1 MKAGLSK
8 DVIPSLIVMT
18 LSAVYGDQF
27 PWTHNPLTIK
37 IHVVE
42 MCMGIPQC
50 GTFFSLNLVSMD
62 YDSF

>member
-18 LSAVYGDQF
+18 WSAVYGDQF
-27 PWTHNPLTIK
+27 PWINNPLTIK
-37 IHVVE
+37 IQVVE

-50 GTFFSLNLVSMD
+50 STFFS
-62 YDSF
+62 